1 MTPEHF
7 YPQSAT
13 AQLNAVY
20 GREARSPR
28 NVSQAPLS
36 PQTSRGTVPTF
47 SKCVNTADLQPVIN
61 EQPPFRRAN
70 PEGGFISVSGHCQ
83 EEEPVGIC

>member
-1 MTPEHF
+1 MTPDHY

-28 NVSQAPLS
+28 NPATQAPMS
-36 PQTSRGTVPTF
+36 PQVNRGLVPTF
-47 SKCVNTADLQPVIN
+47 TKCLNTADLHPHVN

-70 PEGGFISVSGHCQ
+70 PEGGFISVSA
-83 EEEPVGIC
+83 E